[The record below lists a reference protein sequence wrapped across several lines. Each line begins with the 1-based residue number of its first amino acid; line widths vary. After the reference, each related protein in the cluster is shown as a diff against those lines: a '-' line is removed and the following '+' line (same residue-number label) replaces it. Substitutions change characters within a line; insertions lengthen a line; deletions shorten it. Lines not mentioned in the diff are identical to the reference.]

1 MSVELTFYPSIKGG
15 WKGIVLMIYL
25 PLQVTPSP
33 SKPWTHAHW
42 NDPYVFLHVALIE
55 QL

>member
-1 MSVELTFYPSIKGG
+1 MSVELMFYPSIKRG
-15 WKGIVLMIYL
+15 WKGIFLMIYR
-25 PLQVTPSP
+25 PIHFTPSS